1 MTSNRSA
8 ASAQMTGGERSQE
21 LFERARSVFPGGI
34 TRATVER
41 DPFPIFADFGEGAY
55 LTDVDGRRFLDL
67 NNNFTTLIH
76 GHGFP
81 PVVEATATA
90 LRRGTCFANPMK
102 HEIEL
107 AELLVD
113 RIPAVE
119 KIRFVTSGTDAVM
132 FAIKAA
138 RAATGRTAVA
148 RMAGAYHGA
157 YDWAEAGQTTAGGMP
172 VSSFT
177 GTPGYVLDDVIVIEF
192 NNVDD
197 LRRKVE
203 ENAYRL
209 AALLIDPMPSRAGLT
224 RPLPEFI
231 ETANHLAKKHGV
243 VLIADEVLNLRQGYQ
258 GASHRYGL
266 EPDLVTMGKII
277 GGGFPIGA
285 VGGRAEVM
293 SVFESGRGR
302 AGLPQGGTFA
312 ANPVSM
318 MAGKVAMEALTR
330 PTFEQLEKLGDRV
343 RDGLASRIAHRNA
356 EFFVTGAASLFRIHA
371 KSKSLSVAREE
382 PAVPEE
388 AKRLSRLHHH
398 FAANGIILPRGAA
411 ASLST
416 PMTEADADQIIC
428 VFDEFLATDLT
439 RAGEAA

>member
-8 ASAQMTGGERSQE
+8 APAQTAGGKRSE
-21 LFERARSVFPGGI
+21 KLFERARSVFPGGI

-41 DPFPIFADFGEGAY
+41 DPFPVFVDFGEGAY

-76 GHGFP
+76 GHGFS
-81 PVVEATATA
+81 PVIEATAAA

-148 RMAGAYHGA
+148 RTAGAYHGA
-157 YDWAEAGQTTAGGMP
+157 YDWAEAGQMTANGMP

-177 GTPGYVLDDVIVIEF
+177 GTPSYVLDDVIVIEF
-192 NNVDD
+192 NNVAD
-197 LRRKVE
+197 LKRKVE
-203 ENAYRL
+203 ENAHRI
-209 AALLIDPMPSRAGLT
+209 AALLIDPMPSRAGLM

-231 ETANHLAKKHGV
+231 ETTNLLAKKHGI
-243 VLIADEVLNLRQGYQ
+243 VLIADEVLNLRQGYH

-266 EPDLVTMGKII
+266 QPDLMTMGKII

-293 SVFESGRGR
+293 KLFASDNGI

-312 ANPVSM
+312 ANPISM

-330 PTFEQLEKLGDRV
+330 SGFERLETLGDRV
-343 RDGLASRIAHRNA
+343 RDGLASRIADRNA

-371 KSKSLSVAREE
+371 RSTTPSSARKEH
-382 PAVPEE
+382 AVPNE

-416 PMTEADADQIIC
+416 PMSEAEADQIIS
-428 VFDEFLATDLT
+428 VFDDFLATDLT
-439 RAGEAA
+439 KAGEAA

>member
-8 ASAQMTGGERSQE
+8 APALKTGGKRSEE

-41 DPFPIFADFGEGAY
+41 DPFPVFADFGEGAY

-81 PVVEATATA
+81 PVVEATAAA
-90 LRRGTCFANPMK
+90 LRRGTCFANPMR

-148 RMAGAYHGA
+148 RLAGAYHGA
-157 YDWAEAGQTTAGGMP
+157 YDWAEAGQKTAGGMP
-172 VSSFT
+172 VSSFA
-177 GTPGYVLDDVIVIEF
+177 GTPSHVLDDVIVIDF
-192 NNVDD
+192 NNIDD
-197 LRRKVE
+197 LKLKVE
-203 ENAYRL
+203 ENSHRL
-209 AALLIDPMPSRAGLT
+209 AALLIDPMPSRAGFM
-224 RPLPEFI
+224 RPHPEFL
-231 ETANHLAKKHGV
+231 ETVNLLAKKHGV
-243 VLIADEVLNLRQGYQ
+243 ILIADEVLNLRQGFH

-266 EPDLVTMGKII
+266 EPDLITMGKII

-293 SVFESGRGR
+293 SLFASDDKI

-318 MAGKVAMEALTR
+318 MAGKVAMESLTSA
-330 PTFEQLEKLGDRV
+330 TFERLEDLGDRV
-343 RDGLASRIAHRNA
+343 RGGLASRNAHHGA
-356 EFFVTGAASLFRIHA
+356 AFFVTGAASLFRIHA
-371 KSKSLSVAREE
+371 SSTASGTVRQAHTIFDDEKT
-382 PAVPEE
+382 
-388 AKRLSRLHHH
+388 LSRLHRH

-416 PMTEADADQIIC
+416 PMSEADADQIIS
-428 VFDEFLATDLT
+428 VFDDFLVSDLNK
-439 RAGEAA
+439 AGEAA

>member
-8 ASAQMTGGERSQE
+8 SPALKTGGKRSEE

-41 DPFPIFADFGEGAY
+41 DPFPVFADFGEGAY

-81 PVVEATATA
+81 PVVEATAAA
-90 LRRGTCFANPMK
+90 LRRGTCFANPMR

-148 RMAGAYHGA
+148 RLAGAYHGA
-157 YDWAEAGQTTAGGMP
+157 YDWAEAGQKTAGGMP
-172 VSSFT
+172 VSSFA
-177 GTPGYVLDDVIVIEF
+177 GTPSHVLDDVIVIDF
-192 NNVDD
+192 NDIDD
-197 LRRKVE
+197 LKLKVE
-203 ENAYRL
+203 ENSHRL
-209 AALLIDPMPSRAGLT
+209 AALLFDPMPSRAGFM
-224 RPLPEFI
+224 RPHPEFL
-231 ETANHLAKKHGV
+231 ETVNLLAKKHGV
-243 VLIADEVLNLRQGYQ
+243 ILIADEVLNLRQGFH

-266 EPDLVTMGKII
+266 EPDLITMGKII

-293 SVFESGRGR
+293 SLFASDDKI

-318 MAGKVAMEALTR
+318 MAGKVAMESLTR
-330 PTFEQLEKLGDRV
+330 ATFERLEDLGDRV
-343 RDGLASRIAHRNA
+343 RGGLASRIAHHGA
-356 EFFVTGAASLFRIHA
+356 AFFVTGAASLFRIHA
-371 KSKSLSVAREE
+371 SSTASGTVRQAHTISDDEKT
-382 PAVPEE
+382 
-388 AKRLSRLHHH
+388 LSRLHRH

-416 PMTEADADQIIC
+416 PMSEADADQIIS
-428 VFDEFLATDLT
+428 VFDDFLVSDLNK
-439 RAGEAA
+439 AGEAA

>member
-1 MTSNRSA
+1 MTSNGSVAPVRASGGKRSK
-8 ASAQMTGGERSQE
+8 E
-21 LFERARSVFPGGI
+21 LFDRARSVFPGGV
-34 TRATVER
+34 TRATVEL
-41 DPFPIFADFGEGAY
+41 DPFPVFADFGEGAY
-55 LTDVDGRRFLDL
+55 LTDVDGRRYLDL

-76 GHGFP
+76 GHGFS
-81 PVVEATATA
+81 PVVEATAAA

-102 HEIEL
+102 YEIEL

-157 YDWAEAGQTTAGGMP
+157 YDWAEAGQTTADGMP
-172 VSSFT
+172 ISSFS
-177 GTPGYVLDDVIVIEF
+177 GTPSYVLDDVIAIEF
-192 NNVDD
+192 NNVTD
-197 LRRKVE
+197 LKRKIE
-203 ENAYRL
+203 ENAHRI
-209 AALLIDPMPSRAGLT
+209 AALLIDPMPSRAGLM
-224 RPLPEFI
+224 RPMPEFI
-231 ETANHLAKKHGV
+231 EAANLLAKKHGI
-243 VLIADEVLNLRQGYQ
+243 VLIADEVLNLRQGYH

-266 EPDLVTMGKII
+266 KPDLVTMGKII

-293 SVFESGRGR
+293 SLFASGNGR

-312 ANPVSM
+312 ANPISM
-318 MAGKVAMEALTR
+318 MAGKVAMDALSSSA
-330 PTFEQLEKLGDRV
+330 FERLEKLGDRV
-343 RDGLASRIAHRNA
+343 RDGLASLIAARNA

-371 KSKSLSVAREE
+371 KSTASSSAQKAH
-382 PAVPEE
+382 AVPDE
-388 AKRLSRLHHH
+388 AKRLSQLHRH
-398 FAANGIILPRGAA
+398 FATNGIILPRGAA

-416 PMTEADADQIIC
+416 PMSEADADQIVS
-428 VFDEFLATDLT
+428 VFDEFLATDFT
-439 RAGEAA
+439 RTGEAA

>member
-1 MTSNRSA
+1 
-8 ASAQMTGGERSQE
+8 
-21 LFERARSVFPGGI
+21 V
-34 TRATVER
+34 
-41 DPFPIFADFGEGAY
+41 FADFGEGAY
-55 LTDVDGRRFLDL
+55 LTDVDGRRYLDL

-76 GHGFP
+76 GHGFS
-81 PVVEATATA
+81 PVVEATAAA

-102 HEIEL
+102 YEIEL

-157 YDWAEAGQTTAGGMP
+157 YDWAEAGQTTADGMP
-172 VSSFT
+172 ISSFS
-177 GTPGYVLDDVIVIEF
+177 GTPSYVLDDVITIEF
-192 NNVDD
+192 NNVAD
-197 LRRKVE
+197 LKRKIE
-203 ENAYRL
+203 ENAPRI
-209 AALLIDPMPSRAGLT
+209 AALLIDPMPSRAGLM
-224 RPLPEFI
+224 RPTPEFI
-231 ETANHLAKKHGV
+231 EAANLLAKKHGI
-243 VLIADEVLNLRQGYQ
+243 VLIADEVLNLRQGYH

-266 EPDLVTMGKII
+266 KPDLVTMGKII

-293 SVFESGRGR
+293 SLFASGNGR

-312 ANPVSM
+312 ANPISM
-318 MAGKVAMEALTR
+318 MAGKVAMDALSSSA
-330 PTFEQLEKLGDRV
+330 FERLEKLGDRV
-343 RDGLASRIAHRNA
+343 RDGLASRIAARNA

-371 KSKSLSVAREE
+371 KSTASSPSQKAH
-382 PAVPEE
+382 AVPDE
-388 AKRLSRLHHH
+388 AKRLSQLHRH

-416 PMTEADADQIIC
+416 PMSEADADQIVS
-428 VFDEFLATDLT
+428 VFDDFLATDFT

>member
-8 ASAQMTGGERSQE
+8 APALKTGGKRSEE

-41 DPFPIFADFGEGAY
+41 DPFPVFADFGEGAY

-81 PVVEATATA
+81 PVVEATAAA
-90 LRRGTCFANPMK
+90 LRRGTCFANPMR

-148 RMAGAYHGA
+148 RLAGAYHGA
-157 YDWAEAGQTTAGGMP
+157 YDWAEAGQKTAGGMP
-172 VSSFT
+172 VSSFA
-177 GTPGYVLDDVIVIEF
+177 GTPSHVLDDVIVIDF
-192 NNVDD
+192 NNIDD
-197 LRRKVE
+197 LKLKVE
-203 ENAYRL
+203 ENSHRL
-209 AALLIDPMPSRAGLT
+209 AALLIDPMPSRAGFM
-224 RPLPEFI
+224 RPHPEFL
-231 ETANHLAKKHGV
+231 ETVNLLAKKHGV
-243 VLIADEVLNLRQGYQ
+243 ILIADEVLNLRQGFH

-266 EPDLVTMGKII
+266 EPDLITMGKII

-293 SVFESGRGR
+293 SLFASDDKI

-318 MAGKVAMEALTR
+318 MAGKVAMESLTR
-330 PTFEQLEKLGDRV
+330 ATFERLEDLGDRV
-343 RDGLASRIAHRNA
+343 RGGLASRIAHHGA
-356 EFFVTGAASLFRIHA
+356 AFFVTGAASLFRIHA
-371 KSKSLSVAREE
+371 SSTASGTVRQTHTISDDEKTQ
-382 PAVPEE
+382 
-388 AKRLSRLHHH
+388 SRLHRH

-416 PMTEADADQIIC
+416 PMSEADADQIIS
-428 VFDEFLATDLT
+428 VFDDFLVSDLNK
-439 RAGEAA
+439 AGEAA